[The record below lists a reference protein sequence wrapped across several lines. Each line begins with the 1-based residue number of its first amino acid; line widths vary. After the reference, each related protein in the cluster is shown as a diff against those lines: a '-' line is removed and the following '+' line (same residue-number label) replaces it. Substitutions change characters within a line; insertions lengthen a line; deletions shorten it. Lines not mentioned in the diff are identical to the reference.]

1 LAFSFLALTLL
12 ATWPGTAEATRS
24 RVIALGGT
32 PDYLTDEVNVLRWY
46 ASLLDHGDLVVLET
60 GDFDFAAEES
70 PWYDSLRNQGGGIHL
85 SLDPE
90 GRLGTFAAAFAANLA
105 GGDPCNSITVLYGK
119 QIGPVDVGTCYRSD
133 LSLTSTDTHE
143 TFWTDRSEF
152 LHNIGLGVSL
162 PIRHNLR
169 AELAGEIMNAQF
181 TYRDNQRLIDIGE
194 VSSWASY
201 GLRTRVFFQL
211 SQKIT
216 LVPVL
221 DYFRDDRTTYTTILE
236 DVALRDARQLRV
248 GLGGQFRPSANNLIL
263 LSTAYRDGIEDFSG
277 IETYN
282 ARFHNSERDYWCFH
296 SRIGLESRAKSWLT
310 IRGSLAYIRC
320 WDEQIRKKPF
330 PWSEDIE
337 FDANLVF
344 ESEVILDLGLGLTW
358 QDFTLDL
365 VLADGKTT
373 TATFLQSQVNSDPEH
388 FLSASL
394 RYDF

>member
-1 LAFSFLALTLL
+1 
-12 ATWPGTAEATRS
+12 
-24 RVIALGGT
+24 
-32 PDYLTDEVNVLRWY
+32 
-46 ASLLDHGDLVVLET
+46 
-60 GDFDFAAEES
+60 
-70 PWYDSLRNQGGGIHL
+70 
-85 SLDPE
+85 
-90 GRLGTFAAAFAANLA
+90 
-105 GGDPCNSITVLYGK
+105 
-119 QIGPVDVGTCYRSD
+119 
-133 LSLTSTDTHE
+133 
-143 TFWTDRSEF
+143 
-152 LHNIGLGVSL
+152 
-162 PIRHNLR
+162 
-169 AELAGEIMNAQF
+169 M
-181 TYRDNQRLIDIGE
+181 
-194 VSSWASY
+194 SSWASY